1 MADDPATP
9 PIHVEPPIPT
19 STEFCHV
26 EHVRGVIE
34 QLDRGNFRQPALLLE
49 RMMWNPRLRAVV
61 NTRLA
66 GLIATEIRFKPS
78 RNNKDARRAAK
89 AFREDWPLIA
99 PAAMRKQMLQRAI
112 FLGFAPAQRAL
123 DTSPISGRQVLKLR
137 PYWPGFATW
146 YWAEQAYRIQ
156 TFESGV
162 VDAATPSSDRKP
174 IERTVFSP
182 LTQAPPPPDRTPW
195 VICEPF
201 GVNSYRDGLMHAAW
215 RPWLG
220 HEWAMRDQARA
231 SEKHG
236 VGWLKYKYPRGEGT
250 QHKEAIQKTERGL
263 RTLSSEGVIPLE
275 QRGQEE
281 GNFDVEPFEYNG
293 TGFQAISD
301 TMGSNAVAFAILLLG
316 HNLTTEVKG
325 GGSYAAAGVADYIR
339 DDVKFDDGT
348 TEGDYARPQLAAPW
362 ALLNYG
368 DPGLAPIFEYVTD
381 SPAVNLARAQMLQY
395 LGTAI
400 AQLRGN
406 LPQAD
411 LEQLAEQFDVP
422 ILAIKGAVQVP
433 ALAPATP
440 PTTPPTDD
448 GQAADDDQEQAA

>member
-1 MADDPATP
+1 MADDAAPGL
-9 PIHVEPPIPT
+9 HVEPPIPT
-19 STEFCHV
+19 STEFCTV
-26 EHVRGVIE
+26 EAVRAVIE
-34 QLDRGNFRQPALLLE
+34 QLDRGSFRMPALLLE

-66 GLIATEIRFKPS
+66 GLTSTEIRFKPS

-99 PAAMRKQMLQRAI
+99 PSAMRKQMLSRAL

-123 DTSPISGRQVLKLR
+123 DTSPVSGRQLLKLR
-137 PYWPGFATW
+137 PYWPGFASW

-162 VDAATPSSDRKP
+162 VDATSPSSAGKP

-182 LTQAPPPPDRTPW
+182 LTQAPPSPEKSPW
-195 VICEPF
+195 VVCEPF
-201 GVNSYRDGLMHAAW
+201 GVNSYRDALMHAAW

-236 VGWLKYKYPRGEGT
+236 VGWLKYKYPRGEGS
-250 QHKEAIQKTERGL
+250 QHKEAIVKTERAL
-263 RTLSSEGVIPLE
+263 RTLSSEGVVPLE
-275 QRGQEE
+275 QRGETD
-281 GNFDVEPFEYNG
+281 GNFDLEPFEFNG
-293 TGFQAISD
+293 TGFQSISD
-301 TMGSNAVAFAILLLG
+301 TMGANAVAFAILLLG
-316 HNLTTEVKG
+316 HNLTTEIKG

-339 DDVKFDDGT
+339 DDIKFDDGA

-362 ALLNYG
+362 ALLNFG

-381 SPAVNLARAQMLQY
+381 SPAVNLARAQMIQY
-395 LGTAI
+395 LALAI
-400 AQLRGN
+400 AQLKAN
-406 LPQAD
+406 LPSAD

-422 ILAIKGAVQVP
+422 ILAQKPTVQVP
-433 ALAPATP
+433 AAPA
-440 PTTPPTDD
+440 PTTTPADD
-448 GQAADDDQEQAA
+448 EQAAADDQEQAA